1 MTDQTFMK
9 IGREDFEA
17 LIKGEKTITP
27 YIELDPLAGVY
38 TVFGVK
44 TASNP
49 NYLIKAIYEMY
60 EANLNKK
67 LAVKAVRKLFRSVG
81 AGSVGLNNLLKK
93 LGMDLK
99 PEEFLMLVFKLQ
111 HQQGWGAPF
120 ELVSASDKRIVI
132 KTKHTFESQVMKDW
146 NMPVCGIHQGWIEG
160 VLTSVT
166 GKSWYCL
173 EKTCHAKGDEYCEFV
188 ADQVS
193 ASWKFKAEAVVKGES
208 AITEFIE
215 HKPLEGKISL
225 MDEPVVMMPRFI
237 FTSMTQSLKKTM
249 GEAPA
254 SGVNYRAY
262 MDMGKENVEHY
273 KKMSIAYDLSRTK
286 LDKDLKLMHARFAAY
301 GTPSVSGDQIAY
313 GGHIVNNNFEVVDS
327 IEKDM
332 GVKATVFQKI
342 GDKAIRVSTNVVGAD
357 GKRAVGTE
365 ISSVVYDAVIKKGQT
380 YYGTAD
386 VVGKKMVV
394 AYEPIRNSAG
404 EIIGILFVGTP
415 EDDLLGSLKDEIKK
429 KTNPKTLSDMAFAF
443 YSQMGWFN
451 FVKEEWD
458 ETTKTKTITLSHTVE
473 SESFGNTGKTV
484 CYCTAGLLAGIIEG
498 AFGIKVQAKEIKCK
512 SKGDEHCVFTITNK
526 KE

>member
-1 MTDQTFMK
+1 MTDHTFMK

-17 LIKGEKTITP
+17 LIKGEKTVAP
-27 YIELDPLAGVY
+27 YIEHDPLAGTY
-38 TVFGVK
+38 SVFGVK

-49 NYLIKAIYEMY
+49 NYLIKALYEMN
-60 EANLNKK
+60 EANLNRK

-93 LGMDLK
+93 LGMDVK

-132 KTKHTFESQVMKDW
+132 RTRHTFESVVLKDW
-146 NMPVCGIHQGWIEG
+146 NMAVCGIHQGWIEG
-160 VLTSVT
+160 VLTAVT

-225 MDEPVVMMPRFI
+225 IDEPVVMMPRFI
-237 FTSMTQSLKKTM
+237 FTSMTTSLKKTM

-262 MDMGKENVEHY
+262 MDMGRENVEHY
-273 KKMSIAYDLSRTK
+273 KKM
-286 LDKDLKLMHARFAAY
+286 
-301 GTPSVSGDQIAY
+301 
-313 GGHIVNNNFEVVDS
+313 
-327 IEKDM
+327 
-332 GVKATVFQKI
+332 
-342 GDKAIRVSTNVVGAD
+342 
-357 GKRAVGTE
+357 
-365 ISSVVYDAVIKKGQT
+365 
-380 YYGTAD
+380 
-386 VVGKKMVV
+386 
-394 AYEPIRNSAG
+394 
-404 EIIGILFVGTP
+404 GI
-415 EDDLLGSLKDEIKK
+415 
-429 KTNPKTLSDMAFAF
+429 TNPKTLSDMAFAF

-458 ETTKTKTITLSHTVE
+458 EKTKMKTITLSHTVE

-498 AFGIKVQAKEIKCK
+498 SFGIRVQAKEIQCK
-512 SKGDEHCVFTITNK
+512 SKGDEHCVFMITNK
-526 KE
+526 KD

>member
-1 MTDQTFMK
+1 METKK

-17 LIKGEKTITP
+17 LIKGEKDITP
-27 YIELDPLAGVY
+27 YIELDPLAGTY
-38 TVFGVK
+38 SVFGVR

-49 NYLIKAIYEMY
+49 NYLIKAVYEMY
-60 EANLNKK
+60 EGNLSKK

-93 LGMDLK
+93 FGMELK

-120 ELVSASDKRIVI
+120 ELVNASEKRITLR
-132 KTKHTFESQVMKDW
+132 TKHTFESVVLKDW
-146 NMPVCGIHQGWIEG
+146 KMPVCGLHQGWIEG
-160 VLTSVT
+160 VLTAVT

-193 ASWKFKAEAVVKGES
+193 ASWKFKAEAVVKGDS

-237 FTSMTQSLKKTM
+237 FTSMTNSLKKTM

-262 MDMGKENVEHY
+262 MEMGKENVEHY
-273 KKMSIAYDLSRTK
+273 KKMSVSFDLSRTK
-286 LDKDLKLMHARFAAY
+286 LDADLNLLHSRFAAY
-301 GTPSVSGDQIAY
+301 GAPSVSGGKIAY
-313 GGHIVNNNFEVVDS
+313 GSHIVNDNFEVVDS
-327 IEKDM
+327 VEKEV
-332 GVKATVFQKI
+332 GSKATVFQKI

-365 ISSVVYDAVIKKGQT
+365 ISSIVYDAVIKKGQT

-394 AYEPIRNSAG
+394 AYEPIRNPSG
-404 EIIGILFVGTP
+404 EIIGILFVGIP
-415 EDDLLGSLKDEIKK
+415 EDIVYGPLMEEKLRKID
-429 KTNPKTLSDMAFAF
+429 PKTICDMAFAF
-443 YSQMGWFN
+443 YSQMGWFRM
-451 FVKEEWD
+451 VKSEWD
-458 ETTKTKTITLSHTVE
+458 EAAKTKTITLDYTAE
-473 SESFGNTGKTV
+473 SEAFGKTGKNV
-484 CYCTAGLLAGIIEG
+484 CHCTAGLLAGIVEG
-498 AFGIKVQAKEIKCK
+498 SFGIKVQGRETQCR
-512 SKGDEHCVFTITNK
+512 SKGDEHCVFTITNRP
-526 KE
+526 